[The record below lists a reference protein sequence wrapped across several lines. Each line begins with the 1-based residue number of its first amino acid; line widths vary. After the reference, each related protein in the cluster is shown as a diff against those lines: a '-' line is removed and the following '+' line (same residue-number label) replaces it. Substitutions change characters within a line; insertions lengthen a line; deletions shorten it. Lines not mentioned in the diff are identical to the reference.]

1 MEWLKFWDLLMARKR
16 QRALPRCQTQ
26 RLGGR
31 WDSRFIFSQ
40 KLTTINWQLVSGMR
54 NTHCLRWLNP
64 FYAKAWSRTISI
76 CFRFW
81 IFNVHFKFRYKR
93 GCDHLVPSST
103 FSKSHFLNC
112 HQPLIEVWSWFR
124 EMEKN
129 KQTKKGFHVGFVTL
143 VKRLRCNSAAMK
155 VYSLAHARI

>member
-16 QRALPRCQTQ
+16 HRAMPRCQTQ

-31 WDSRFIFSQ
+31 WNSRFIFSQ
-40 KLTTINWQLVSGMR
+40 KLTTINWQLAGIW
-54 NTHCLRWLNP
+54 HERWLNP
-64 FYAKAWSRTISI
+64 FYAKAWSWMINI
-76 CFRFW
+76 CLLKYMFW
-81 IFNVHFKFRYKR
+81 ISNVHFKLRYKR

-103 FSKSHFLNC
+103 FSKPHFLNC

-124 EMEKN
+124 EMERN